1 MKRGGERC
9 AVQVALNI
17 RPLIAQERSQGC
29 KDCIRVVPREPQVQI
44 GSHSFT
50 FDHVFG
56 STGIPLA
63 EIYDRCVAPLVDGLF
78 HGYNATVLAYGQ
90 TGSGKTYTMGTG
102 YKVGGSSEGVI
113 PKVME
118 TIFRKVETLKA
129 KSDFQLRVSFI
140 EILKEEVHDLLD
152 PNPPTEIVNGG
163 HGGGTSAPPFGGGS
177 KIGTMKPPIQIRE
190 TSNGGITLAGVTE
203 SDVNSLNEMATCLET
218 GSLCRATGSTN
229 MNSSSSRSHAIFTIT
244 VEQRRKWDMAPTGS
258 ALMED
263 CGEDYLCAKLHLV
276 DLAGSE
282 RAKRTGADGLR
293 FKEGIHINKGLLAL
307 GNVISALG
315 DDKKRKEGGHVP
327 YRDSKL
333 TRLLQDSLGGNSR
346 TVMIACVSPAD
357 SNAEETLNTLKYAN
371 RARNIQNKP
380 TVNRDPMAAE
390 MQHIRQ
396 QLEIAQA
403 ELMCARA
410 GGPSSAD
417 IQMLKQKVVW
427 LEASNIDLHRQ
438 LEDSRIQ
445 LDKVTQKV
453 VDSQVNRDKLQLKL
467 DQLRAGKTF
476 DELDGEDETDNLL
489 KNYVTKIQEL
499 EVQLQQ
505 MQSSRVQPINLSRP
519 LSCLSSHC
527 LGNNGSKEEF
537 GAVGEVP
544 SSEASGAAEAEA
556 EAKEWEHTMLQEN
569 LDKELQELNKR
580 LEQKE
585 AEMKSFAKPET
596 VVLKQH
602 FERKLL
608 ELEEEK
614 KSLQGERDS
623 LMAELESLAT
633 TTDENAQKLQET
645 YKNKLKQLEAQIAD
659 LKKKQE
665 NQSQLLRQKQRSDEA
680 AKRLQEEIQ
689 RIKTHKV
696 QLQQKMKQE
705 SEQFRAW
712 KGQREKEVLQ
722 LRKEGRRNVYEMHKL
737 QALHQRQK
745 MVLQRKSEEAAA
757 ATRRLKEVLEA
768 RKSTKEHASNG
779 NEKSLQQWL
788 DQELEVAVRVHEVRS
803 AYEKQMEERAAM
815 AKEVAEL
822 RQEEEKSSS
831 DVDDDATSRAAMD
844 KAAAS
849 TARTDRINMLESL
862 LTASSS
868 TLVAMSV
875 QLSEAE
881 ERERTCNGRARWQNL
896 RSMGDAKTLL
906 HLMFNVASLSRCQL
920 RDTEEE
926 GKELKDK
933 LAELEDV
940 LRQSEAHRQELDQEL
955 LKKDQQVAAL
965 LDAQTKGSRWTNQLE
980 SDQEWDSDLEL
991 SEGESDEDWLD
1002 VQRMRAAR
1010 KIRAGTSG
1018 AQEAAHKPLVKRK
1031 LSGSSSD
1038 GEGASKKP
1046 LRDMDSFARNHAADN
1061 TQLTEQQPTAS
1072 LNGQCCSCSQSSG
1085 CKTKKCACKA
1095 AGALCGPEC
1104 RCKLERCAN
1113 RGGESM
1119 MMPDAAGALGSSQG
1133 DSAIGISPIW
1143 EEGEHRSHVG
1153 ILDEVEAGAR
1163 RAERAMVS
1171 QAASLLETAC
1181 KDVMRNGDER
1191 QGGLQEEEQ
1200 LVPGEEDGEKVQAR
1214 RRPLA
1219 DVGNIKL
1226 SGKQAKPKR
1235 KLQRRALV
1243 QLVQVPR
1250 ESEPPSDENP
1260 VVVSAS
1266 PAILSSATA
1275 PTTTTPS
1282 LVPAAAPLFVS
1293 QAPIALPNTQ
1303 QVQQQHSGSNHN
1315 NIPSRMLPSNYQ
1327 PPKLASPQ
1335 ASPLRSRHNTLV
1347 TGGDSFR
1354 SRQNPVAAAAASG
1367 EMMKQN
1373 VGVSGA
1379 SSSQQQLGGG
1389 IKKKESSIP
1398 GPATKHEK
1406 ENIRSTLKD
1415 SRR

>member
-1 MKRGGERC
+1 MDKEAATQ

-102 YKVGGSSEGVI
+102 YKVGGSSQGVI

-244 VEQRRKWDMAPTGS
+244 VEQRRKWDMAPTSS

-527 LGNNGSKEEF
+527 LGNNGSEEEF
-537 GAVGEVP
+537 GAVG
-544 SSEASGAAEAEA
+544 EASGAAEAEA

-596 VVLKQH
+596 VVLKHH

-633 TTDENAQKLQET
+633 TTDENTQKLQET

-680 AKRLQEEIQ
+680 ARRLQEEIQ

-831 DVDDDATSRAAMD
+831 DVDDDVTSRAAMD

-965 LDAQTKGSRWTNQLE
+965 LDAQTKGSRWTHQRE

-1046 LRDMDSFARNHAADN
+1046 LRDMDSFARNQAADN

-1072 LNGQCCSCSQSSG
+1072 LNGQCCSCSQSSS

-1133 DSAIGISPIW
+1133 DVAIGISPIW

-1181 KDVMRNGDER
+1181 KDVMKNGDER

-1275 PTTTTPS
+1275 TTTTTTTTTPS

-1293 QAPIALPNTQ
+1293 QAPIPLPNTQ

-1347 TGGDSFR
+1347 TGVDSFR

-1398 GPATKHEK
+1398 GPAATKHEK

>member
-1 MKRGGERC
+1 MKIGGEREC

-244 VEQRRKWDMAPTGS
+244 VEQRRKWDMAPTSS

-453 VDSQVNRDKLQLKL
+453 VDSQVFYMRVLGQW
-467 DQLRAGKTF
+467 
-476 DELDGEDETDNLL
+476 
-489 KNYVTKIQEL
+489 
-499 EVQLQQ
+499 
-505 MQSSRVQPINLSRP
+505 SRGFKGIKFQ
-519 LSCLSSHC
+519 
-527 LGNNGSKEEF
+527 
-537 GAVGEVP
+537 
-544 SSEASGAAEAEA
+544 SEASGAAEAEA

-585 AEMKSFAKPET
+585 AEMKSFTKPET

-633 TTDENAQKLQET
+633 TTDENTQKLQET

-779 NEKSLQQWL
+779 EQGLCVLIFVQNEKSLQQWL

-831 DVDDDATSRAAMD
+831 DVDDDVTSRAAMD

-965 LDAQTKGSRWTNQLE
+965 LDAQTKGSRWTHQRE

-1010 KIRAGTSG
+1010 KIRSGTSG

-1046 LRDMDSFARNHAADN
+1046 LRDVDSFARNQAADN
-1061 TQLTEQQPTAS
+1061 TQLTEQQPIAS
-1072 LNGQCCSCSQSSG
+1072 LNGQCCSCSQSSS

-1119 MMPDAAGALGSSQG
+1119 MMPDAAAALGSSQG
-1133 DSAIGISPIW
+1133 DVAIGIAPIW

-1181 KDVMRNGDER
+1181 KDVMKNGDER

-1200 LVPGEEDGEKVQAR
+1200 LVPGEEDGEKVQA

-1260 VVVSAS
+1260 VVVSAA

-1275 PTTTTPS
+1275 TTTTTTTTTTPS

-1293 QAPIALPNTQ
+1293 QAPIPLPNTQ

-1315 NIPSRMLPSNYQ
+1315 NISSRMLPSNYQ

-1335 ASPLRSRHNTLV
+1335 ASPLRSRHNTLL

-1379 SSSQQQLGGG
+1379 SSSQQQPGGG

-1415 SRR
+1415 ARR